1 MRLELTRRADYA
13 IRTSICLA
21 GEGRERLVP
30 APDIARRMDVPPRF
44 LPQIMQDLVR
54 AGLVEASPGRGG
66 GYRLTREPEEVS
78 LLEVIEAVEGDVRRR
93 TCVLRAD
100 DCAPDRKC
108 GVHDLFATAQDAL
121 LERLADA
128 SVHDATLGAADGSEL
143 ADSTAT

>member
-21 GEGRERLVP
+21 REGSGRLIP
-30 APDIARRMDVPPRF
+30 APDIARRMEVPPRF

-66 GYRLTREPEEVS
+66 GYRLTRSPAEVS

-93 TCVLRAD
+93 TCVLRAGA
-100 DCAPDRKC
+100 CAAERPC
-108 GVHDLFATAQDAL
+108 GVHDIFAAAQDAL
-121 LERLADA
+121 LERLSQATVRDATRSTAGESHTATHADA
-128 SVHDATLGAADGSEL
+128 
-143 ADSTAT
+143 